1 MLHPVSGIW
10 HPAPGIWYLVSGI
23 TKHTFPMSTISI
35 EQMEF
40 YAYHGCFKEEQIIG
54 TRFLVD
60 LRLETNTEVAEKSDD
75 LADTVNYQE
84 VYLLVKKEM
93 EVKSKLLEHVG
104 RRILDAVKDKFPQI
118 RSAELIIY
126 KMNPPLG
133 GKMKSVSLLMHT
145 K

>member
-1 MLHPVSGIW
+1 
-10 HPAPGIWYLVSGI
+10 
-23 TKHTFPMSTISI
+23 MSMISI

-60 LRLETNTEVAEKSDD
+60 LYLETDTGDAERSDS
-75 LADTVNYQE
+75 LEDTVNYQE

-93 EVKSKLLEHVG
+93 EIKSKLLEHVG
-104 RRILDAVKDKFPQI
+104 RRILNSIKEQYPQVV
-118 RSAELIIY
+118 STELKIS

-133 GKMKSVSLLMHT
+133 GKIKNVSLTLRSE
-145 K
+145 

>member
-1 MLHPVSGIW
+1 
-10 HPAPGIWYLVSGI
+10 
-23 TKHTFPMSTISI
+23 MSTISI

-40 YAYHGCFKEEQIIG
+40 YAYHGCFREEQIIG

-60 LRLETNTEVAEKSDD
+60 LHLETNTENAEKSDD

-93 EVKSKLLEHVG
+93 EIKSKLLEHVG
-104 RRILDAVKDKFPQI
+104 RRILDAIKNTYPQVI
-118 RSAELIIY
+118 SAELKIS

-133 GKMKSVSLLMHT
+133 GKLRNVSLKMRAE
-145 K
+145 

>member
-1 MLHPVSGIW
+1 
-10 HPAPGIWYLVSGI
+10 
-23 TKHTFPMSTISI
+23 MSKISL

-54 TRFLVD
+54 PDFLVD
-60 LRLETNTEVAEKSDD
+60 LFLETDTETAEKSDD

-93 EVKSKLLEHVG
+93 EIKSKLLEHVG
-104 RRILDAVKDKFPQI
+104 RRILHAVKNQYPLVHG
-118 RSAELIIY
+118 AEIKIS

-133 GKMKSVSLLMHT
+133 GKMKSVSLTMRAEWNVKT
-145 K
+145 ENTR

>member
-1 MLHPVSGIW
+1 
-10 HPAPGIWYLVSGI
+10 
-23 TKHTFPMSTISI
+23 MSTISI

-60 LRLETNTEVAEKSDD
+60 LYLETNTDKAEKTDD
-75 LADTVNYQE
+75 LEDTVNYQE

-93 EVKSKLLEHVG
+93 DIKSKLLEHVG
-104 RRILDAVKDKFPQI
+104 RRILDSIMKRFP
-118 RSAELIIY
+118 RLVSAELKIS

-133 GKMKSVSLLMHT
+133 GKIKNVSITLRAE
-145 K
+145 